1 MPQVFSNVPGPQQA
15 MYFANEQ
22 MIAIQV
28 LYPNLL
34 PQVIA
39 LSYNGG
45 IHMNIVV
52 DPDMLRGADEIPG
65 YFVDELVALA
75 RAYNLSLTAA
85 VRPRRAFENC
95 CKDADDYGLA
105 VVVDDRK
112 QDMLLTDADIV
123 RQEAVGRGTHLVCA

>member
-1 MPQVFSNVPGPQQA
+1 

-22 MIAIQV
+22 LIAIQV

-52 DPDMLRGADEIPG
+52 DPDMLRGGDDIPG

-85 VRPRRAFENC
+85 VRSMSTSFEDHAPPLTMPR
-95 CKDADDYGLA
+95 
-105 VVVDDRK
+105 
-112 QDMLLTDADIV
+112 
-123 RQEAVGRGTHLVCA
+123 